1 MTIAV
6 PHSHCHACGARHV
19 DTGWPKT
26 CANCGLTMWINPLPV
41 AVLLQPVTDGSRRGV
56 LIGLRGFEPQRG
68 CWGLIGG
75 FGETSDDG
83 AEAGMK
89 REKDEETRL
98 KNDPEV
104 RLMFSGGSGP
114 IDKPHLRQ
122 WLIFGHSKRPI
133 HTDALASFEPDDET
147 LALEVAWEPCELAFP
162 LHTRALAE
170 FFETYQHEVDW
181 NTVEAA

>member
-1 MTIAV
+1 LV
-6 PHSHCHACGARHV
+6 
-19 DTGWPKT
+19 
-26 CANCGLTMWINPLPV
+26 
-41 AVLLQPVTDGSRRGV
+41 
-56 LIGLRGFEPQRG
+56 GLRGEEPQANF
-68 CWGLIGG
+68 WGLIGG

-114 IDKPHLRQ
+114 IDQPHLRQ
-122 WLIFGHSKRPI
+122 WLIFGYAKRPI
-133 HTDALASFEPDDET
+133 HVDALDAFVPDAET
-147 LALEVAWEPCELAFP
+147 LALEVAYEPRELAFD

-181 NTVEAA
+181 DTVEAA